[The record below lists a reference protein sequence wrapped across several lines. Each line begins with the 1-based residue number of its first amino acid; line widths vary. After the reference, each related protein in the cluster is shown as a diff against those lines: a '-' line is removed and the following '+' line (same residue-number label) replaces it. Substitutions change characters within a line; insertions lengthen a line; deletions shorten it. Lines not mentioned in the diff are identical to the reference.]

1 MVVLVVTLQNRL
13 CQTRRPVALTVEI
26 AGWLFCLTALCYGL
40 LSPYLT
46 IPVMKVFSLLIF
58 CFKIGSAVYLLGA
71 ALRAVRQQV
80 PQAAPLFSPPPSM
93 QRFPG
98 QTAAGQQPL
107 SRWSPA
113 GSVSGAA
120 LP

>member
-1 MVVLVVTLQNRL
+1 M
-13 CQTRRPVALTVEI
+13 EI

-80 PQAAPLFSPPPSM
+80 AAVFRRRLLCNASSL
-93 QRFPG
+93 G
-98 QTAAGQQPL
+98 QTAAGL
-107 SRWSPA
+107 
-113 GSVSGAA
+113 
-120 LP
+120 

>member
-1 MVVLVVTLQNRL
+1 M
-13 CQTRRPVALTVEI
+13 EI
-26 AGWLFCLTALCYGL
+26 AGWLFCLAALCYGL

-80 PQAAPLFSPPPSM
+80 PQAAPLFFAAAFYATLLLLGP
-93 QRFPG
+93 
-98 QTAAGQQPL
+98 TAAAFEPVVTG
-107 SRWSPA
+107 WF
-113 GSVSGAA
+113 GEWAA